1 MILGYEVTTSGEGD
15 YGQMTWRFQ
24 PPAIGK
30 PTLLGGGTRHE
41 VFTLDERDVTIT
53 FPSHLSSNSFEDLR
67 GYLEL
72 FVKKMQRRAVVI
84 PPTL

>member
-1 MILGYEVTTSGEGD
+1 LAV
-15 YGQMTWRFQ
+15 Q

-53 FPSHLSSNSFEDLR
+53 FPSHLNSNSFEDLR